1 MVRRSVGMPREQKCG
16 AAAVSAGLMCGEG
29 WALESLKAGC
39 AATKEPPVTFLS
51 SRACAVVTLG
61 EAGQLR

>member
-1 MVRRSVGMPREQKCG
+1 MNKSVGLLLFQP
-16 AAAVSAGLMCGEG
+16 VSCVGR
-29 WALESLKAGC
+29 ALESLKAGC

-51 SRACAVVTLG
+51 SRACAFVTLG